1 MAAAVEQRG
10 RRGGTEGRRTARAS
24 LPLVQ
29 KKFITRKIPVYE
41 LLTEEG
47 LETLHQTSMTILE
60 EIGIDFRDPIAV
72 EQWSKAGAD
81 IRGERLHLD
90 RGLLAE
96 LLARAPAQ
104 YVQHARN
111 PERSVTIGGPNTVLA
126 PTYGSPFVRDFEDKR
141 RYGTLEDL

>member
-1 MAAAVEQRG
+1 MAAAVERG
-10 RRGGTEGRRTARAS
+10 RRGGMEARRAARSSA
-24 LPLVQ
+24 PLVQ

-41 LLTEEG
+41 LLTPEG

-60 EIGIDFRDPIAV
+60 EVGIDFRDEVAV
-72 EQWSKAGAD
+72 ADWKKAGAD

-141 RYGTLEDL
+141 RYGTLED